1 MKKVLFGLIA
11 PVLSMFSVVMLP
23 MQAVADS
30 CCPPAPCC
38 DQGEDE
44 CCDNGWMEKLGLVL
58 VAAGAGALAGWGAA
72 EATKGKGH
80 HHRHGGDFECAVGP
94 TGPTG
99 ATGPDTFSTDIP
111 PATLTFTLNGSIT
124 VDPENDAFGGTI
136 LGFVSTPDGAVIA
149 TTGPMISTTGATSF
163 SNLIITVSDAV
174 FGTYDAGFV
183 FPAGLDL
190 DDWSFTGTVVSSRDP
205 TTVTDLNPQLF
216 NDGYSPDEYQ
226 AQQGF
231 VYGTTSGPIF
241 P

>member
-1 MKKVLFGLIA
+1 MKKILFGLIA
-11 PVLSMFSVVMLP
+11 PALSMFSVVMLP
-23 MQAVADS
+23 MQAAADS

-80 HHRHGGDFECAVGP
+80 HHHHGGDFDCAVGP

-99 ATGPDTFSTDIP
+99 ATGSDTFSTDIP
-111 PATLTFTLNGSIT
+111 PSTLTFTLNGSIF
-124 VDPENDAFGGTI
+124 VDPENDAFGGTV
-136 LGFVSTPDGAVIA
+136 LGFVSTPDGAVIS
-149 TTGPMISTTGATSF
+149 TTGPMISTTGPLSF
-163 SNLIITVSDAV
+163 SVIITVADAV
-174 FGTYDAGFV
+174 FGSYETGFV
-183 FPAGLDL
+183 FPEGLLL
-190 DDWSFTGTVVSSRDP
+190 DPVPSLTGTVVSSRDP
-205 TTVTDLNPQLF
+205 TNVTDLIIPVLDSGF
-216 NDGYSPDEYQ
+216 PGEYQ
-226 AQQGF
+226 ALQGF